1 MGALNER
8 YSLALS
14 ITMGNDSRV
23 SLSACKDIKN
33 DLTLFTYFNND
44 LQYKKKKKIPEYEL
58 DRYHN
63 WCFAN
68 KICQKEQINFI
79 KNVHPNI
86 SILDVQYDNDLY
98 SGVVE
103 GLEGEREG
111 GSRCYKCYKL
121 RIEKTASLADDKY
134 EYFGTTLSVSPHKNA
149 NFINEIGKELEQKYN
164 SKFLI
169 SDFKKNEGYKRSIV
183 LSKEYNLYRQDYC
196 GCKYSKRTD

>member
-1 MGALNER
+1 MNYQKELEKLISTLDHKSTLLLHSCCAPCSSYVLEYLEPYFKITVLYYNPNIEPINEYLKR
-8 YSLALS
+8 
-14 ITMGNDSRV
+14 
-23 SLSACKDIKN
+23 K
-33 DLTLFTYFNND
+33 
-44 LQYKKKKKIPEYEL
+44 E
-58 DRYHN
+58 
-63 WCFAN
+63 
-68 KICQKEQINFI
+68 EQINFI

>member
-1 MGALNER
+1 MNYQKELEKLISTLDHKPTLLLHSCCAPCSSYVLEYLEPYFKITVLYYNPNIEPINEYLKR
-8 YSLALS
+8 
-14 ITMGNDSRV
+14 
-23 SLSACKDIKN
+23 K
-33 DLTLFTYFNND
+33 
-44 LQYKKKKKIPEYEL
+44 E
-58 DRYHN
+58 
-63 WCFAN
+63 
-68 KICQKEQINFI
+68 EQINFI

-98 SGVVE
+98 SRVVE

-121 RIEKTASLADDKY
+121 RIEKTASLADNKY

-196 GCKYSKRTD
+196 GCKYLKRTD

>member
-1 MGALNER
+1 MNYQKELEKLISTLDHKPTLLLHSCCAPCSSYVLEYLEPYFKITVLYYNPNIEPINEYLKR
-8 YSLALS
+8 
-14 ITMGNDSRV
+14 
-23 SLSACKDIKN
+23 K
-33 DLTLFTYFNND
+33 
-44 LQYKKKKKIPEYEL
+44 E
-58 DRYHN
+58 
-63 WCFAN
+63 
-68 KICQKEQINFI
+68 EQINFI

-103 GLEGEREG
+103 GFEGEREG

>member
-1 MGALNER
+1 MNYQKELEKLISTLDHKPTLLLHSCCAPCSSYVLEYLESYFKITVLYYNPNIEPINEYLKR
-8 YSLALS
+8 
-14 ITMGNDSRV
+14 
-23 SLSACKDIKN
+23 K
-33 DLTLFTYFNND
+33 
-44 LQYKKKKKIPEYEL
+44 E
-58 DRYHN
+58 
-63 WCFAN
+63 
-68 KICQKEQINFI
+68 EQINFI

-98 SGVVE
+98 SRVVE

>member
-1 MGALNER
+1 MN
-8 YSLALS
+8 
-14 ITMGNDSRV
+14 
-23 SLSACKDIKN
+23 
-33 DLTLFTYFNND
+33 
-44 LQYKKKKKIPEYEL
+44 YKKELEKLISTLDHKPTLLLHSCCAPCSSYVLEYLEPYFKITVLYYNPNIEPINEYLKRKE
-58 DRYHN
+58 
-63 WCFAN
+63 
-68 KICQKEQINFI
+68 EQINFI

>member
-1 MGALNER
+1 MNYQKELEKLISTLDHKPTLLLHSCCAPCSSYVLEYLEPYFKITVLYYNPNIEPINEYLKR
-8 YSLALS
+8 
-14 ITMGNDSRV
+14 
-23 SLSACKDIKN
+23 K
-33 DLTLFTYFNND
+33 
-44 LQYKKKKKIPEYEL
+44 E
-58 DRYHN
+58 
-63 WCFAN
+63 
-68 KICQKEQINFI
+68 EQINFI

-98 SGVVE
+98 SRVAE
-103 GLEGEREG
+103 GLEDEREG

-121 RIEKTASLADDKY
+121 RIEKTASLADNKY

>member
-1 MGALNER
+1 MNYQKELEKLISTLDHKPTLLLHSCCAPCSSYVLEYLEPYFKITVLYYNPNIEPINEYLKR
-8 YSLALS
+8 
-14 ITMGNDSRV
+14 
-23 SLSACKDIKN
+23 K
-33 DLTLFTYFNND
+33 
-44 LQYKKKKKIPEYEL
+44 E
-58 DRYHN
+58 
-63 WCFAN
+63 
-68 KICQKEQINFI
+68 EQINFI

-98 SGVVE
+98 SRVVE

-121 RIEKTASLADDKY
+121 RIEKTASLADNKY

>member
-1 MGALNER
+1 MNYQKELEKLISTLDHKPTLLLHSCCAPCSSYVLEYLEPYFKITVLYYNPNIEPINEYLKR
-8 YSLALS
+8 
-14 ITMGNDSRV
+14 
-23 SLSACKDIKN
+23 K
-33 DLTLFTYFNND
+33 
-44 LQYKKKKKIPEYEL
+44 E
-58 DRYHN
+58 
-63 WCFAN
+63 
-68 KICQKEQINFI
+68 EQINFI

-98 SGVVE
+98 SRVVE

>member
-1 MGALNER
+1 MNYQKELERLISTLDHKPTLLLHSCCAPCSSYVLEYLEPYFKITVLYYNPNIEPINEYLKR
-8 YSLALS
+8 
-14 ITMGNDSRV
+14 
-23 SLSACKDIKN
+23 K
-33 DLTLFTYFNND
+33 
-44 LQYKKKKKIPEYEL
+44 E
-58 DRYHN
+58 
-63 WCFAN
+63 
-68 KICQKEQINFI
+68 EQINFI

-98 SGVVE
+98 SRVVE

>member
-1 MGALNER
+1 MNYQKELEKLISTLDYKPTLLLHSCCAPCSSYVLEYLEPYFKITVLYYNPNIEPINEYLKR
-8 YSLALS
+8 
-14 ITMGNDSRV
+14 
-23 SLSACKDIKN
+23 K
-33 DLTLFTYFNND
+33 
-44 LQYKKKKKIPEYEL
+44 E
-58 DRYHN
+58 
-63 WCFAN
+63 
-68 KICQKEQINFI
+68 EQINFI

-98 SGVVE
+98 SRVVE
-103 GLEGEREG
+103 GLESEREG

-121 RIEKTASLADDKY
+121 RIEKTASLADNKY

>member
-1 MGALNER
+1 MNYQKELEKLISTLDHKPTLLLHSCCAPCSSYVLEYLEPYFKITVLYYNPNIEPINEYLKR
-8 YSLALS
+8 
-14 ITMGNDSRV
+14 
-23 SLSACKDIKN
+23 K
-33 DLTLFTYFNND
+33 
-44 LQYKKKKKIPEYEL
+44 E
-58 DRYHN
+58 
-63 WCFAN
+63 
-68 KICQKEQINFI
+68 EQINFI

-98 SGVVE
+98 SEVVE

>member
-1 MGALNER
+1 MNYQKELEKLISTLDHKPTLLLHSCCAPCSSYVLEYLEPYFKITVLYYNPNIEPINEYLKR
-8 YSLALS
+8 
-14 ITMGNDSRV
+14 
-23 SLSACKDIKN
+23 K
-33 DLTLFTYFNND
+33 
-44 LQYKKKKKIPEYEL
+44 E
-58 DRYHN
+58 
-63 WCFAN
+63 
-68 KICQKEQINFI
+68 EQINFI

-98 SGVVE
+98 SRVVE

-121 RIEKTASLADDKY
+121 RIEKTASLADNKY

-149 NFINEIGKELEQKYN
+149 NFINEIGKELEQKDN

>member
-1 MGALNER
+1 MNYQKELEKLISTLDHKPTLLLHSCCAPCSSYVLEYLEPYFKITVLYYNPNIEPINEYLKR
-8 YSLALS
+8 
-14 ITMGNDSRV
+14 
-23 SLSACKDIKN
+23 K
-33 DLTLFTYFNND
+33 
-44 LQYKKKKKIPEYEL
+44 E
-58 DRYHN
+58 
-63 WCFAN
+63 
-68 KICQKEQINFI
+68 EQINFI

-98 SGVVE
+98 SRVVE

-121 RIEKTASLADDKY
+121 RIEKTASLADNKY

-196 GCKYSKRTD
+196 GCKFSKREN

>member
-1 MGALNER
+1 MNYQKELEKLISTLDHKPTLPLHSCCAPCSSYVLEYLEPYFKITVLYYNPNIEPINEYLKR
-8 YSLALS
+8 
-14 ITMGNDSRV
+14 
-23 SLSACKDIKN
+23 K
-33 DLTLFTYFNND
+33 
-44 LQYKKKKKIPEYEL
+44 E
-58 DRYHN
+58 
-63 WCFAN
+63 
-68 KICQKEQINFI
+68 EQINFI

-98 SGVVE
+98 SRVVE

-121 RIEKTASLADDKY
+121 RIEKTASLADNKY

>member
-1 MGALNER
+1 MNYQKELEKLISTLDHKPTLLLHSCCAPCSSYVLEYLEPYFKITVLYYNPNIEPINEYLKR
-8 YSLALS
+8 
-14 ITMGNDSRV
+14 
-23 SLSACKDIKN
+23 K
-33 DLTLFTYFNND
+33 
-44 LQYKKKKKIPEYEL
+44 E
-58 DRYHN
+58 
-63 WCFAN
+63 
-68 KICQKEQINFI
+68 EQINFI

-98 SGVVE
+98 SRVVE
-103 GLEGEREG
+103 GLKGEREG

-121 RIEKTASLADDKY
+121 RIEKTASLADNKY

>member
-1 MGALNER
+1 MNYQKELEKLISTLDHKPTLLLHSCCAPCSSYVLEYLEPYFKITVLYYNPNIEPINEYLKR
-8 YSLALS
+8 K
-14 ITMGNDSRV
+14 G
-23 SLSACKDIKN
+23 
-33 DLTLFTYFNND
+33 
-44 LQYKKKKKIPEYEL
+44 
-58 DRYHN
+58 
-63 WCFAN
+63 
-68 KICQKEQINFI
+68 EQINFI

-98 SGVVE
+98 SRVVE
-103 GLEGEREG
+103 GLESEREG

-121 RIEKTASLADDKY
+121 RIEKTASLADNKY

>member
-1 MGALNER
+1 MNYQKELEKLISTLDHKPTLLLHSCCAPCSSYVLEYLEPYFKITVLYYNPNIEPINEYLKR
-8 YSLALS
+8 
-14 ITMGNDSRV
+14 
-23 SLSACKDIKN
+23 K
-33 DLTLFTYFNND
+33 
-44 LQYKKKKKIPEYEL
+44 E
-58 DRYHN
+58 
-63 WCFAN
+63 
-68 KICQKEQINFI
+68 EQINFI

-98 SGVVE
+98 SRVVE
-103 GLEGEREG
+103 GLESEREG

-121 RIEKTASLADDKY
+121 RIEKTASLADNKY